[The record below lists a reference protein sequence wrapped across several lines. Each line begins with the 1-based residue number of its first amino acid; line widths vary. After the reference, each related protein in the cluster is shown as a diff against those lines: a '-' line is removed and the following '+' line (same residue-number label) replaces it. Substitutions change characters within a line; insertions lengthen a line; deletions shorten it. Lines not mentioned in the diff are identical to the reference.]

1 MVKMYYLCQK
11 RYKECIMLLCL
22 IKINISNLV
31 ILKIF
36 YTFAFVKYKN
46 KIK

>member
-1 MVKMYYLCQK
+1 M
-11 RYKECIMLLCL
+11 RYKGCIMLRCL

-46 KIK
+46 KINYEEKRHKML